1 MCVFYT
7 TRNTI
12 VLKEGKVCNMKKR
25 ILIGIYIVLLLI
37 CGKLAFN
44 FGYNE
49 IVVAAYHQYNYSVT
63 MKPLL
68 IFNWSEPYIAHY
80 NQGNIYYQNFSY
92 EDAILSYREALGA
105 NPPEEKECDIRI
117 NLALAMLGTMEEEYE
132 APENV
137 ETSLEIL
144 LGAKEVLLEEDCATE
159 NGDGHNETAEQL
171 KEEIEAMIA
180 KLKEQSEME
189 QEEKGDEDEG
199 KDEEQRTKEDEFEE
213 DVKKTLQERQS
224 EANQERSEA
233 LEYYEELE
241 KDYNFDSD
249 GYIW

>member
-1 MCVFYT
+1 MCIIGKKY
-7 TRNTI
+7 R
-12 VLKEGKVCNMKKR
+12 EGKACNVKKK
-25 ILIGIYIVLLLI
+25 ILIGIYIVMLLI
-37 CGKLAFN
+37 CSKLAFN
-44 FGYNE
+44 FIYNG

-80 NQGNIYYQNFSY
+80 NQGNIYYQNYSF
-92 EDAILSYREALGA
+92 EDAILSYGEALEA
-105 NPPEEKECDIRI
+105 NPPKEKECDIRI
-117 NLALAMLGTMEEEYE
+117 NLALAMLGTMEEDYT

-144 LGAKEVLLEEDCATE
+144 LGAKEVLLENDCATE
-159 NGDGHNETAEQL
+159 NGDGHNSTAEQL

-180 KLKEQSEME
+180 ELQQQSETQQKE
-189 QEEKGDEDEG
+189 NSNEEGEK
-199 KDEEQRTKEDEFEE
+199 EENQQTQEDEFEE
-213 DVKKTLQERQS
+213 DVKKALQEQQS
-224 EANQERSEA
+224 EANQERREA